1 MRAEVAHL
9 KGHTALITSITFS
22 SDKSTLIT
30 CAKDG
35 KLAFW
40 NAKDGFKQLSMIK
53 LTKAEDELNIVHYHL
68 H

>member
-9 KGHTALITSITFS
+9 KGHMALITSIGFT

-30 CAKDG
+30 CSKDG

-40 NAKDGFKQLSMIK
+40 NAKDGF
-53 LTKAEDELNIVHYHL
+53 A
-68 H
+68 

>member
-9 KGHTALITSITFS
+9 KGHTALITSIGFT
-22 SDKSTLIT
+22 SDMSTLIT

-40 NAKDGFKQLSMIK
+40 NLKENFS
-53 LTKAEDELNIVHYHL
+53 
-68 H
+68 